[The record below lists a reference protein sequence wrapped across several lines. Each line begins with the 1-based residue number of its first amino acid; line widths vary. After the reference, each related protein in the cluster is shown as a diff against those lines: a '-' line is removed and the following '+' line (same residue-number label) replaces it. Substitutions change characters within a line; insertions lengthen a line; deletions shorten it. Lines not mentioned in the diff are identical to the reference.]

1 MLARGMAL
9 PDHPEDQRLLLN
21 GLPGIGP
28 VAARRLA
35 EAFGGDLGR
44 ALRATREELL
54 AVKGIGPVA
63 AETLLHPRF
72 DWRGERARATRL
84 GFRILGA
91 GSPGWPPA
99 LDALW
104 DPPLALYA
112 EGTAVPDDRAV
123 AVVGTRRATPYGEA
137 MAREIAAD
145 LARAG
150 WWVVSGL
157 ALGIDVAAHE
167 GALEG
172 GGRTAAVLGHGLDL
186 THPREARGLRRRI
199 AETGA
204 VLSEF
209 PLGRPPDRQSF
220 PQRNRLVAA
229 LCRAVVVV
237 ETDLAGGS
245 QITARFAGELGR
257 TLCAVPGRADSPA
270 SRGCH
275 GLIRDGATLVS
286 SAAEV
291 LEELGEAP
299 AETQTRPAAGDPEPP
314 LLRHFAGGGAH
325 DAASLAA
332 AEGCG
337 PEEAAAALT
346 LLEIE
351 GRLRRRLDG
360 RHERARASGR
370 RNREEPG
377 C

>member
-1 MLARGMAL
+1 MNL
-9 PDHPEDQRLLLN
+9 PETPEDLRLLLN
-21 GLPGIGP
+21 ALPGIGP

-35 EAFGGDLGR
+35 EAFGGDLGC
-44 ALRATREELL
+44 ALRASREELL
-54 AVKGIGPVA
+54 SVKGIGPAA
-63 AETLLHPRF
+63 AEALLGARF
-72 DWRGERARATRL
+72 DWRGERERAERL
-84 GFRILGA
+84 GFRILTA
-91 GSPGWPPA
+91 ETPDWPEA
-99 LDALW
+99 LAELW

-112 EGTAVPDDRAV
+112 EGVAVPGRKAV
-123 AVVGTRRATPYGEA
+123 AIVGTRRATPYGEGI
-137 MAREIAAD
+137 ARRMAAD

-157 ALGIDVAAHE
+157 ALGIDLAAHE

-172 GGRTAAVLGHGLDL
+172 GGRTAAVLGHGLDQ
-186 THPREARGLRRRI
+186 THPREARALRRRI
-199 AETGA
+199 AASGV

-229 LCRAVVVV
+229 LCQAVVVV
-237 ETDLAGGS
+237 ETDLGGGS

-257 TLCAVPGRADSPA
+257 TLCAVPGRSDSPA

-275 GLIRDGATLVS
+275 ALIRDGATLVCT
-286 SAAEV
+286 AAEV
-291 LEELGEAP
+291 LEELGELAP
-299 AETQTRPAAGDPEPP
+299 KPAVAARGACVPASP

-325 DAASLAA
+325 DAESFAA
-332 AEGCG
+332 AEGCRTD
-337 PEEAAAALT
+337 EAAAHLT

-360 RHERARASGR
+360 RHEA
-370 RNREEPG
+370 

>member
-1 MLARGMAL
+1 MNL
-9 PDHPEDQRLLLN
+9 PDRPDDLRLLLN

-28 VAARRLA
+28 VAARRLS

-44 ALRATREELL
+44 ALRSTREELL
-54 AVKGIGPVA
+54 AVKGIGPAA
-63 AETLLHPRF
+63 AETLLNPRF
-72 DWRGERARATRL
+72 DWRGERARAERL
-84 GFRILGA
+84 GFRILAA
-91 GSPGWPPA
+91 GSPGWPEA
-99 LDALW
+99 LASLW

-112 EGTAVPDDRAV
+112 EGPAVPDGRAV

-137 MAREIAAD
+137 MARELAAD

-157 ALGIDVAAHE
+157 ALGIDLAAHE

-172 GGRTAAVLGHGLDL
+172 GGRTAAVLGHGLDQ
-186 THPREARGLRRRI
+186 THPREARALRRRI

-275 GLIRDGATLVS
+275 ALIRDGATLVG

-291 LEELGEAP
+291 LEELGER
-299 AETQTRPAAGDPEPP
+299 AEAEGAAGAGAEAGNEPP
-314 LLRHFAGGGAH
+314 LLRHFAGGCAH
-325 DAASLAA
+325 DAESLAA

-337 PEEAAAALT
+337 ADEAAAGLT

-360 RHERARASGR
+360 RHERAKG
-370 RNREEPG
+370 
-377 C
+377 

>member
-1 MLARGMAL
+1 MSL
-9 PDHPEDQRLLLN
+9 PERPEDQHLLLN
-21 GLPGIGP
+21 ALPGIGP

-54 AVKGIGPVA
+54 AIKGIGPA
-63 AETLLHPRF
+63 AADTLRTASF
-72 DWRGERARATRL
+72 DWRGERERAARL
-84 GFRILGA
+84 GLRILTA
-91 GSPGWPPA
+91 GQPGWPEGLA
-99 LDALW
+99 ELW

-112 EGTAVPDDRAV
+112 EGPSTPDRRAV
-123 AVVGTRRATPYGEA
+123 ALVGTRRSTPYGEG
-137 MAREIAAD
+137 MARSMAAD

-157 ALGIDVAAHE
+157 ALGIDQAAHE

-172 GGRTAAVLGHGLDL
+172 GGRTAAVLGHGLDQ
-186 THPREARGLRRRI
+186 THPREARALRRRI

-237 ETDLAGGS
+237 ETDLGGGS
-245 QITARFAGELGR
+245 QITARFAGDLGR

-275 GLIRDGATLVS
+275 ALIRDGATLVTG
-286 SAAEV
+286 ADQV
-291 LEELGEAP
+291 LEELGEAR
-299 AETQTRPAAGDPEPP
+299 ASLSVAADGEPEEPP
-314 LLRHFAGGGAH
+314 LLRHFAGGCIH
-325 DAASLAA
+325 DAETLAA
-332 AEGCG
+332 VARCG
-337 PEEAAAALT
+337 ADEAAAGLT
-346 LLEIE
+346 LLEI
-351 GRLRRRLDG
+351 GGWLRRRLDG
-360 RHERARASGR
+360 RHERA
-370 RNREEPG
+370 
-377 C
+377 

>member
-1 MLARGMAL
+1 MSL
-9 PDHPEDQRLLLN
+9 PEHPDDQRLLLN
-21 GLPGIGP
+21 ALPGIGP
-28 VAARRLA
+28 VAARRLS

-54 AVKGIGPVA
+54 AVRGIGPA
-63 AETLLHPRF
+63 AADTLLGARF
-72 DWRGERARATRL
+72 DWKGERERATRL
-84 GFRILGA
+84 GLRILAEGQ
-91 GSPGWPPA
+91 PGWPEA
-99 LDALW
+99 LSELW

-112 EGTAVPDDRAV
+112 EGGATPDRRAV
-123 AVVGTRRATPYGEA
+123 GLVGTRRCTPYGEG
-137 MAREIAAD
+137 MARSMAAD

-157 ALGIDVAAHE
+157 ALGIDCAAHE

-172 GGRTAAVLGHGLDL
+172 GGRTAAVLGHGLDQ
-186 THPREARGLRRRI
+186 THPREARALRRRI
-199 AETGA
+199 VEAGA

-229 LCRAVVVV
+229 LCRAVVVI
-237 ETDLAGGS
+237 ETDLGGGS

-275 GLIRDGATLVS
+275 ALIRDGATLVTG
-286 SAAEV
+286 ADQV

-299 AETQTRPAAGDPEPP
+299 SAKAGGKSADADGEKADESGVM
-314 LLRHFAGGGAH
+314 RHFAGGYPH
-325 DAASLAA
+325 DAETLARA
-332 AEGCG
+332 AGIG
-337 PEEAAAALT
+337 ADEAAATLT

-360 RHERARASGR
+360 RHEKA
-370 RNREEPG
+370 
-377 C
+377 

>member
-1 MLARGMAL
+1 MSL
-9 PDHPEDQRLLLN
+9 PEHPDDQHLLLN
-21 GLPGIGP
+21 ALPGIGP

-54 AVKGIGPVA
+54 AVKGIGPAA
-63 AETLLHPRF
+63 AETLLAAGF
-72 DWRGERARATRL
+72 DWRGERERATRL
-84 GFRILGA
+84 GLRILTA
-91 GSPGWPPA
+91 TQAGWPEA
-99 LDALW
+99 LAELW

-112 EGTAVPDDRAV
+112 EGPATPCRRSV
-123 AVVGTRRATPYGEA
+123 AVVGTRRCTPYGEG
-137 MAREIAAD
+137 MARSLAAD

-157 ALGIDVAAHE
+157 AMGIDQAAHE
-167 GALEG
+167 GALEA
-172 GGRTAAVLGHGLDL
+172 GGRTAAVLGHGLDQ
-186 THPREARGLRRRI
+186 THPREARALRRRI

-229 LCRAVVVV
+229 LCQAVVVV
-237 ETDLAGGS
+237 ETDLGGGS

-275 GLIRDGATLVS
+275 ALIRDGATLVTG
-286 SAAEV
+286 ADQV

-299 AETQTRPAAGDPEPP
+299 AGSAGLARKGEAAGPEPE
-314 LLRHFAGGGAH
+314 LMRHFAGGGAH
-325 DAASLAA
+325 DAETLAA
-332 AEGCG
+332 AAGCG
-337 PEEAAAALT
+337 ADEAAAGLT

-360 RHERARASGR
+360 RHERA
-370 RNREEPG
+370 
-377 C
+377 

>member
-1 MLARGMAL
+1 MSL
-9 PDHPEDQRLLLN
+9 PEHPDDQRLLLN
-21 GLPGIGP
+21 ALPGIGP
-28 VAARRLA
+28 VAARRLG

-44 ALRATREELL
+44 ALRASREELL
-54 AVKGIGPVA
+54 AIKGIGPA
-63 AETLLHPRF
+63 AADALAGARF
-72 DWRGERARATRL
+72 DWKGERERAARL
-84 GFRILGA
+84 GLRILTA
-91 GSPGWPPA
+91 GQAGWPETLA
-99 LDALW
+99 ELW

-112 EGTAVPDDRAV
+112 EGPATPCRQAV
-123 AVVGTRRATPYGEA
+123 AIVGTRRCTPYGEGVARA
-137 MAREIAAD
+137 MAAD

-157 ALGIDVAAHE
+157 AQGIDRAAHE

-172 GGRTAAVLGHGLDL
+172 GGRTAAVLGHGLDQ
-186 THPREARGLRRRI
+186 THPREARALRRRI

-229 LCRAVVVV
+229 LSRAVVVV
-237 ETDLAGGS
+237 ETDLGGGS

-275 GLIRDGATLVS
+275 ALIRDGATLVTG
-286 SAAEV
+286 AEQV

-299 AETQTRPAAGDPEPP
+299 GPAASARDGGQAGPEPV
-314 LLRHFAGGGAH
+314 LMRHFAGGCIH
-325 DAASLAA
+325 DAETLAA
-332 AEGCG
+332 AAGCR
-337 PEEAAAALT
+337 PDEAAAGLT
-346 LLEIE
+346 LMEIE

-360 RHERARASGR
+360 RHEKA
-370 RNREEPG
+370 
-377 C
+377 